1 MLLALPI
8 HLQAALHAHS
18 QFSITVLVAC
28 DTKRSALFCTARD
41 EGCSGGLGNMR
52 CLAIGISM
60 PTAVYQLCCTGNE
73 IHGVPVGSI
82 VYTGT
87 KYDCPPTFFNV
98 GLGVLSWFR
107 V

>member
-1 MLLALPI
+1 
-8 HLQAALHAHS
+8 
-18 QFSITVLVAC
+18 
-28 DTKRSALFCTARD
+28 
-41 EGCSGGLGNMR
+41 MR

-73 IHGVPVGSI
+73 IHGVPVGVLFIQVPNMI
-82 VYTGT
+82 VH
-87 KYDCPPTFFNV
+87 PPFSMW